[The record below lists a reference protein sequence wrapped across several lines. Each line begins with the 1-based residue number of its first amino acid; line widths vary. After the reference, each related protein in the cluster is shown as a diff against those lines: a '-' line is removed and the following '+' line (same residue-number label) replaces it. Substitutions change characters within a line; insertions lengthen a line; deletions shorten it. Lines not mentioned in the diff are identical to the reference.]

1 MNMCQYKKGREG
13 EELLKTWQEKWG
25 KNIGSIASPEEC
37 SKGEKKIVYFF
48 CMKKHSKTEEEG
60 IIKNRK
66 PWSYELWPGISSE
79 VLQLEFHCQ

>member
-1 MNMCQYKKGREG
+1 MGNEHVPVQKGKRGRRAVKNMAGKVR
-13 EELLKTWQEKWG
+13 

-66 PWSYELWPGISSE
+66 P
-79 VLQLEFHCQ
+79 